1 MFELVTKI
9 KVLKPNV
16 VNRSNH
22 DFQSQS
28 SCGCFYA
35 KYLVLLITVL
45 SGMWWQNTVDNSRKK
60 LLESR
65 VKMKLPRFCK
75 KVL

>member
-1 MFELVTKI
+1 MIFNPNPAVDAFMFT
-9 KVLKPNV
+9 N
-16 VNRSNH
+16 
-22 DFQSQS
+22 
-28 SCGCFYA
+28 A